1 MTETLK
7 LDEQN
12 LDYMRKVHGNEAVDN
27 FLSDFNSGIDEDDF
41 SEKSNS
47 IYTQLIYMDMAGDNR
62 WWLNPDLRIAAYYQ
76 LRQEILFINFSDF
89 KKGLAD
95 LLGYPVTDLDFAFS
109 YEKLIYESEK
119 AFQKLQNELKAD

>member
-1 MTETLK
+1 MAETLK

-27 FLSDFNSGIDEDDF
+27 FLSEFNSGIDEDDF

-76 LRQEILFINFSDF
+76 LRQEILFINFTDF

-95 LLGYPVTDLDFAFS
+95 LLGYSVSELELAFS
-109 YEKLIYESEK
+109 YEKLIRDSEE